1 MDISNKK
8 GSKVGGLT
16 IFLVI
21 LMSVPTLSFAEEC
34 PQIRKTQIAPKE
46 FLIMQNPLPL
56 NDKNLKAAEKLF
68 EKTAKPIA
76 CKTCHGITG
85 NGVGDPGF
93 ESTPLQEI
101 SPALKPCNNSRM
113 VSCFGSSKMD
123 QKTHRCM
130 LFQTYQIIKFGS

>member
-8 GSKVGGLT
+8 GWEVGGLT

-34 PQIRKTQIAPKE
+34 PQIRKTQLAPKE

-68 EKTAKPIA
+68 KKTAKPIA
-76 CKTCHGITG
+76 CKTCHGIHAYR
-85 NGVGDPGF
+85 GDP
-93 ESTPLQEI
+93 ELKASKV
-101 SPALKPCNNSRM
+101 SAKRAPARK
-113 VSCFGSSKMD
+113 
-123 QKTHRCM
+123 KTKTALTANR
-130 LFQTYQIIKFGS
+130 LA